1 MLQIKKDFFAMLR
14 ENTDLDRHA
23 RWSEV
28 KKKFDSDARYKAVD
42 SSGQREDWWREYCKI
57 LKEEKKRAKE
67 KDREHKKDKEKH
79 KKKDKDR
86 DEKRERRKSDNHKDE
101 ALVDVD
107 MESNKTSEKPDESDD
122 KSNTDKD
129 KDKVKGKDSKEEGDG
144 EGGVD
149 GDGDGEGNTSEVDE
163 ENEAAKEKEKEKER
177 QARAEVSMRER
188 EKEVQRT
195 LATHMRD
202 RDKEREQHKRDEAIQ
217 HFNALLADLVRSAEL
232 GWREVKRILRKDQRW
247 DLADT
252 LSRDEKEKLFSD
264 HIETIVRKKREKFRE
279 LLDETQEVS
288 LTSTWKEIKKVIKE
302 DPRYTKFAS
311 SERCEREFKDYL
323 KDKLITA
330 KGQFKELLQETK
342 LITHKSLSTLREN
355 QAHMSEIEEILKNDK
370 RYLVLDF
377 IPQERTQLILNYLEE
392 LDRRGPPPPP
402 TASEPSRRSMK

>member
-1 MLQIKKDFFAMLR
+1 MGVI
-14 ENTDLDRHA
+14 
-23 RWSEV
+23 
-28 KKKFDSDARYKAVD
+28 
-42 SSGQREDWWREYCKI
+42 
-57 LKEEKKRAKE
+57 
-67 KDREHKKDKEKH
+67 
-79 KKKDKDR
+79 
-86 DEKRERRKSDNHKDE
+86 
-101 ALVDVD
+101 
-107 MESNKTSEKPDESDD
+107 
-122 KSNTDKD
+122 
-129 KDKVKGKDSKEEGDG
+129 
-144 EGGVD
+144 GGVRIRNKYSRRGQCHPCTYRD
-149 GDGDGEGNTSEVDE
+149 LTALSRGCVFTRQCNQSRRYPSAHRRTDRPVADRPPWRGCLAGNSSAVLFPSS
-163 ENEAAKEKEKEKER
+163 KEKEKER

-311 SERCEREFKDYL
+311 SERVSNNLTF
-323 KDKLITA
+323 
-330 KGQFKELLQETK
+330 
-342 LITHKSLSTLREN
+342 TLYFYVN
-355 QAHMSEIEEILKNDK
+355 H
-370 RYLVLDF
+370 
-377 IPQERTQLILNYLEE
+377 
-392 LDRRGPPPPP
+392 
-402 TASEPSRRSMK
+402 